1 MYVIENEQ
9 HEQQG
14 KVLNNLRSVHRPDG
28 GWTTNGKVD
37 EQLYDESGNVYF
49 IREVI
54 HTVEGEGPR
63 VVSNAA
69 PAWDGEK
76 WTKVKTVGAAL
87 HPPQDPV
94 PGDENYRYEELR
106 KRDYDKN
113 IPLGDQADAILK
125 WAVAIRMKQ
134 SAVADAVDGLTIEQ
148 LPAIATPA
156 AVEGNPDVVTPGAIQ
171 LTADSLNDLKSAL
184 DPVFDL
190 PSDLDGVIGQ
200 WTSVKAKFPKPEE

>member
-1 MYVIENEQ
+1 MYVIETEA
-9 HEQQG
+9 HEQVG

-54 HTVEGEGPR
+54 HAVEGEGPR
-63 VVSNAA
+63 VISHAA
-69 PAWDGEK
+69 PAWNGEK

-87 HPPQDPV
+87 PPTPDPQ
-94 PGDENYRYEELR
+94 PGDENYHYEELR

-134 SAVADAVDGLTIEQ
+134 SAVADAIDAITAITEQ
-148 LPAIATPA
+148 SEKDALK
-156 AVEGNPDVVTPGAIQ
+156 
-171 LTADSLNDLKSAL
+171 TAFG
-184 DPVFDL
+184 PIFDL
-190 PSDLDGVIGQ
+190 PADLDGIVGQ

>member
-1 MYVIENEQ
+1 MYIIENEA
-9 HEQQG
+9 HEKISEHKNLN
-14 KVLNNLRSVHRPDG
+14 KVKRPDG
-28 GWTTNGKVD
+28 GWSTNVKVGDPIHD
-37 EQLYDESGNVYF
+37 EGGEVYF

-63 VVSNAA
+63 VMSHAA

-87 HPPQDPV
+87 PPPQDPV
-94 PGDENYRYEELR
+94 PGDDLYNHRDLR

-113 IPLGDQADAILK
+113 IPMGDQADAILK

-156 AVEGNPDVVTPGAIQ
+156 AVEGDPDVETPGAIQ

-190 PSDLDGVIGQ
+190 PADLDGVIGQ